1 VAAAFV
7 AAAFVAAAFV
17 AAAFV
22 AAAFMAAAFAA
33 VGDRT
38 IWIRWLAI
46 NTPKLVIWQSYIP
59 EGGLFIANP
68 TRRSRSI
75 SRFFKDWG
83 IKVGLR
89 GFVLNE
95 CNSP

>member
-1 VAAAFV
+1 MAV
-7 AAAFVAAAFV
+7 
-17 AAAFV
+17 
-22 AAAFMAAAFAA
+22 AFMAVAFAAVAFAA

-46 NTPKLVIWQSYIP
+46 NTPKLVIWQNYIP
-59 EGGLFIANP
+59 EGGLLSSP

-89 GFVLNE
+89 GLY
-95 CNSP
+95 